1 MVNDEIDEVPSGR
14 NSLGVTVNAC
24 DIRRWVMEHENSRQ
38 FKIKT
43 HRQRDKKA
51 GMEGD
56 RSRDGR
62 KEGGKG
68 ETIQCNTEPK
78 SRSKD
83 THMYTFD
90 VRHRNA
96 DRHLERQWA
105 STDTSSTE
113 GCADMV

>member
-24 DIRRWVMEHENSRQ
+24 DIRRWVTEHENSRQ

-78 SRSKD
+78 SRS
-83 THMYTFD
+83 
-90 VRHRNA
+90 R
-96 DRHLERQWA
+96 
-105 STDTSSTE
+105 DTSAHIRCQAQKCRPTLRKTM
-113 GCADMV
+113 GIDRYI